1 MLKHLH
7 VWFAILATL
16 TILAATVEG
25 GIRAIRHRPT
35 NRATLITLIAVIASA
50 TITALA
56 GVALVITGQHPKE
69 WLHLLYAALAIGLI
83 PFADNASNALQTDR
97 DKGLYRLAGGV
108 VCLLVLTR
116 LFVTGQN

>member
-7 VWFAILATL
+7 VWFAIVAAL

-25 GIRAIRHRPT
+25 GMRALKKTPP
-35 NRATLITLIAVIASA
+35 NRATLVTLIAVIATA
-50 TITALA
+50 AITAIG
-56 GVALVITGQHPKE
+56 GVALVISGEHPKE

-83 PFADNASNALQTDR
+83 PFADNASNALSNNK

>member
-1 MLKHLH
+1 MLKQLH
-7 VWFAILATL
+7 VWFAILAAL
-16 TILAATVEG
+16 TIVAATLEG
-25 GIRAIRHRPT
+25 AIRAIRKTPMGP
-35 NRATLITLIAVIASA
+35 ATLRTLIAVIISASV
-50 TITALA
+50 TALG
-56 GVALVITGQHPKE
+56 GVALLTSGEHPKE

-83 PFADNASNALQTDR
+83 PFADNASNALQNNR